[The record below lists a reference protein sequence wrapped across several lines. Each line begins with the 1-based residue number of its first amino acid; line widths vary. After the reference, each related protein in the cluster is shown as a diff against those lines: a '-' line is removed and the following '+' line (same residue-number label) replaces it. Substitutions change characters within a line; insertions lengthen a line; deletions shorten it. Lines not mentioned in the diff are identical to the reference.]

1 MEDSFKIDETL
12 PTILLVEDDQALSRS
27 LIRRLKNVGAQL
39 NFISC
44 DLPETALELTTKYS
58 PEVCLVD
65 LSIETDIGPQSGL
78 DLIRDLL
85 KADSSMKI
93 VVLTGHNSSEYG
105 MKAIH
110 AGASSFNEKPVDANY
125 LLIVLQDAIKFSK
138 LKRDFRSLSLKQEI
152 GLGLSLDSPTST
164 NPDMIKVLE
173 KAAFAAS
180 NNQPLLITGET
191 GTGKGLLARA
201 IHKAHRKG
209 SFVRF
214 QPNYSGQDLVSSQ
227 LFGHEKGSFTGA
239 TDARVGL
246 LEAANNGTLFIDEI
260 DCLNTESQVILL
272 ETLQEKTFSRVGSL
286 KELTSNFR
294 LISATN
300 ADPGKLVSNEKLRS
314 DFFHRIGHLKI
325 NIPPLRERTE
335 DIPNLSLYFLEN
347 LSNRENL
354 QVHSFSPS
362 AISKLSGHSWPG
374 NVRELL
380 ATVESATWLAS
391 YNERSVVEAEDI
403 DIGNQKQNSSSFKQ
417 QVKDFEL
424 GLVKAAMKKN
434 NDNQS
439 QAAKDLG
446 LHRTALRRILDRKS

>member
-1 MEDSFKIDETL
+1 MEDSFEIDKTL
-12 PTILLVEDDQALSRS
+12 PTILIVEDDHALSRS
-27 LIRRLKNVGAQL
+27 LVRRLKNVGAL
-39 NFISC
+39 FNFVTC
-44 DLPETALELTTKYS
+44 DHTQRALELTTQYS

-78 DLIRDLL
+78 DLISNLL
-85 KADSSMKI
+85 KIDSTMKV

-110 AGASSFNEKPVDANY
+110 AGASSYNEKPVDPSY
-125 LLIVLQDAIKFSK
+125 LLIVLQDAVKFSK
-138 LKRDFRSLSLKQEI
+138 LKRDFNSLSLKKEI
-152 GLGLSLDSPTST
+152 SLGLSLNSPSSTS
-164 NPDMIKVLE
+164 PAMIKVLE

-201 IHKAHRKG
+201 IHKAYCKG

-260 DCLNTESQVILL
+260 DCLDTESQVILL
-272 ETLQEKTFSRVGSL
+272 ETLQEKTFQRVGSL

-300 ADPGKLVSNEKLRS
+300 ADPEKLVSEKNLRS

-325 NIPPLRERTE
+325 NIPALRERKE
-335 DIPNLSLYFLEN
+335 DIPSLSSHFLEN

-354 QVHSFSPS
+354 QVHSLS
-362 AISKLSGHSWPG
+362 APALAKLSAHSWPG

-391 YNERSVVEAEDI
+391 YNDRSVVEADDI
-403 DIGNQKQNSSSFKQ
+403 DLGNTKQNTSSFKQ

-424 GLVKAAMKKN
+424 SLVKSAMERSKN
-434 NDNQS
+434 NQS

-446 LHRTALRRILDRKS
+446 LHRTALRRILERE